1 MVLLCKGKFI
11 LIFTSINFSVLTKKS
26 KPKDKL
32 QVEELSPYLSVSILV
47 YKPYYLFQYR
57 INTLFF
63 FIWQYLLSDPNVW
76 SIHLTALLFRS
87 LLEAESSRT
96 VERSITQIQVNYL
109 T

>member
-57 INTLFF
+57 INTFF
-63 FIWQYLLSDPNVW
+63 FSFG
-76 SIHLTALLFRS
+76 SIYYRIQMFGA
-87 LLEAESSRT
+87 
-96 VERSITQIQVNYL
+96 SI
-109 T
+109 